1 MENHLNKLIIGTA
14 NFNNAYGI
22 KNQFKRLSN
31 NQKKLI
37 INYLK
42 SKKKLV
48 FDTAQAYENEKYF
61 GKINFQKK
69 IYTKV
74 KFKRSTT
81 LSISKSFTDLKT
93 KKIHGIMFHNV
104 KDLKGKKGVERFNFL
119 KKLKDSKMIKQ
130 IGISIYKPEE
140 IKYFYK
146 KFKIDFIQIPLN
158 VFDQRLIYSA
168 WFKRLKKKKIE
179 IHARSIFLQ
188 GLLLLKKKD
197 LPKKFLMFKKIFDK
211 WYKWNKEHN
220 LNQLQS
226 CLEFI
231 HKQKV
236 NKIVIGIDNLEQLK
250 KIINY
255 KATKKKYNFSKL
267 KTRELDLIS
276 PYLW

>member
-74 KFKRSTT
+74 KFKRNTN

-220 LNQLQS
+220 LNQLES

-267 KTRELDLIS
+267 KTRELNLIS

>member
-74 KFKRSTT
+74 KFKRNTN

-220 LNQLQS
+220 LNQLES